1 MNDPANFERELEQEL
16 HRVLDPIAAAPIPP
30 RRTSGSS
37 GRARTLLGGA
47 GAALGLKLVTG
58 VAAVAFA
65 AVAAGAATEVVV
77 TRSLDPSVWSRQVH
91 QTIQS
96 NQHGQQTDTVKPGP
110 MTNDLPGKGPIK
122 ATATP
127 SGNGGGNTGGTS
139 GGTNPKKPLGS
150 PPTGGTDHP
159 GPPPVPAN

>member
-37 GRARTLLGGA
+37 GMARTVLGGA

-77 TRSLDPSVWSRQVH
+77 TRSLGPAVWS
-91 QTIQS
+91 
-96 NQHGQQTDTVKPGP
+96 
-110 MTNDLPGKGPIK
+110 
-122 ATATP
+122 
-127 SGNGGGNTGGTS
+127 
-139 GGTNPKKPLGS
+139 PLG
-150 PPTGGTDHP
+150 PPTL
-159 GPPPVPAN
+159 PAKVYG

>member
-1 MNDPANFERELEQEL
+1 MNDPADFERELEQEL
-16 HRVLDPIAAAPIPP
+16 HRVLDPIATAPIPP

-37 GRARTLLGGA
+37 GVARTLVGGA

-77 TRSLDPSVWSRQVH
+77 TRSLNPSVWSRQVH
-91 QTIQS
+91 QTIEG
-96 NQHGQQTDTVKPGP
+96 NQHGQQTDTVKSAP
-110 MTNDLPGKGPIK
+110 MTNDAPGKGGPIK
-122 ATATP
+122 ANATP
-127 SGNGGGNTGGTS
+127 SGNGAGNIGGS

-150 PPTGGTDHP
+150 PPTGGTEHP